1 MAALFFF
8 PTASQDRP
16 GSVGSVP
23 ALHTMALDDAMQNL
37 LERDSRA
44 WDVGLSTLERSI
56 IIDALYQ
63 SIDNAY
69 RTYGR
74 RVNERR
80 IGAIEALIVKLLG
93 REAAQ

>member
-1 MAALFFF
+1 
-8 PTASQDRP
+8 
-16 GSVGSVP
+16 
-23 ALHTMALDDAMQNL
+23 MALDDAIQNL
-37 LERDSRA
+37 QERDSRA

-74 RVNERR
+74 RVNEKR
-80 IGAIEALIVKLLG
+80 IGATEALIVKLLG